1 MINKD
6 EDDEDAEES
15 LYEELCDFQDF
26 EEDDD
31 LDEEQEFVTI
41 IKIGSETSEVD
52 FKDFKVM
59 KMTILRILRLNILFG
74 QWYYSFDN
82 NDFDDR
88 DYNVLM
94 IFLIF
99 SSQPWWPNH
108 YHEYILVKGSGSSGF
123 ESEPE
128 SAEILNISRWFNN
141 GDDDQTNFILLMP
154 ICSRWHYTNDVSK
167 TKKLML
173 EMRIEKGRDIVKAS
187 PERC

>member
-6 EDDEDAEES
+6 EDDEDAEER

-52 FKDFKVM
+52 FKVM
-59 KMTILRILRLNILFG
+59 KMTILRILRLIILFG

-128 SAEILNISRWFNN
+128 SAEILNISR
-141 GDDDQTNFILLMP
+141 
-154 ICSRWHYTNDVSK
+154 
-167 TKKLML
+167 
-173 EMRIEKGRDIVKAS
+173 
-187 PERC
+187 

>member
-6 EDDEDAEES
+6 EDDEDAEER

-52 FKDFKVM
+52 FKVM
-59 KMTILRILRLNILFG
+59 KMTILRILRLIILFG

-108 YHEYILVKGSGSSGF
+108 YHEYTPVKGSGSSGF

-128 SAEILNISRWFNN
+128 SAEILNISR
-141 GDDDQTNFILLMP
+141 
-154 ICSRWHYTNDVSK
+154 
-167 TKKLML
+167 
-173 EMRIEKGRDIVKAS
+173 
-187 PERC
+187 